1 MLISVVKSIFKYL
14 GCNEMSEDDVL
25 GVIRTFKLDKLP
37 PHYVFLLS
45 TVLPILELIIKKIQH
60 EEIDYSA
67 LISEG
72 TD

>member
-14 GCNEMSEDDVL
+14 GCHEMSEADVL

-37 PHYVFLLS
+37 PHYVFMLS
-45 TVLPILELIIKKIQH
+45 SMLPLIELIVKKLMH

-67 LISEG
+67 LVEASN
-72 TD
+72 